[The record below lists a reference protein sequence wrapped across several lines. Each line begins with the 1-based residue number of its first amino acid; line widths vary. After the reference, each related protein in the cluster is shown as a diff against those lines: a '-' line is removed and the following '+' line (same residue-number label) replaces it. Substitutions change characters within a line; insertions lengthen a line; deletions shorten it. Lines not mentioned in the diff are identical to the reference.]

1 MSSAKFESP
10 LDSPVLT
17 ALIEVSGDAI
27 WAVDPERRLLAF
39 NQRFVSLCRRLFQRV
54 PTVGMDLEELM
65 KDSSPLDTWS
75 ALHMRVLAGRSLT
88 ADEWLPLD
96 GTRRYFM
103 ISGAPFTS
111 RNGEID
117 GGVFTARD
125 LTESR
130 SREQGDAIELTLSRI
145 FSSDLPKREVFRG
158 ALEFICVSERWDGA
172 ILWMVDD
179 EGIAL
184 VPSAM
189 WFEPGAGLESLQ
201 ARVDTIRFSY
211 GHGLPGRTWRDA
223 DVAWV
228 PDLLDETGLHRG
240 QFLLD
245 AGMRSVVAAPL
256 TDSGRILGVME
267 LFSRIP
273 RQRSEDRKRSILHT
287 AIALAHLIE
296 RRSHEE
302 ERRDLNARIERKG
315 FEWALTFDALDQP
328 VLLAAPDGTI
338 LRVNRA
344 ARDLTERDYAE
355 LIGRTIPS
363 IGPTEPWKTLHDL
376 VTSTRETDQGGTARI
391 DTDDVVWD
399 VSSTFCRGLDGDDR
413 IIVMM
418 RDITNIIRLQEA
430 VRRGEHFAALGELV
444 AGVAH
449 EVKNPIFGM
458 SATIDAME
466 SFMERNK
473 DVDELIGALRRWLGR
488 LNQLMESLLEYGT
501 PWTTNLQPGAVEG
514 VIAQAIESCLPR
526 AESEEL
532 TIESDVEPGLT
543 ILMDPNR
550 LVHVFENLIT
560 NAIQHSPKG
569 SVVIVTGRT
578 AADRKQIECTV
589 RDHGPGFM
597 PGDLTRIFQ
606 AFFTRRRGG
615 TGLGL
620 SIVQRITEEH
630 GGRIAAENDPARGAV
645 VRITFPYYPAPGASV

>member
-1 MSSAKFESP
+1 MSTARSESP
-10 LDSPVLT
+10 LDSPVLK

-27 WAVDPERRLLAF
+27 WAVDPERRFLAF
-39 NQRFVSLCRRLFQRV
+39 NQRFLSLCTRLFHTPPV
-54 PTVGMDLEELM
+54 VGMDIETLM
-65 KDSSPLDTWS
+65 HGNSPLESWS
-75 ALHMRVLAGRSLT
+75 ALHTRALAGRSLT
-88 ADEWLPLD
+88 TDEWLPLD

-103 ISGAPFTS
+103 LSGAPFAGA
-111 RNGEID
+111 NGTID
-117 GGVFTARD
+117 GAVFTARD
-125 LTESR
+125 LTETR
-130 SREQGDAIELTLSRI
+130 SSAQGDAIELTLSRI
-145 FSSDLPKREVFRG
+145 FSSDLPFREVLQD
-158 ALEFICVSERWDGA
+158 ALEFVCVAERWDGA
-172 ILWMVDD
+172 ILWLVDD
-179 EGIAL
+179 HEVAL
-184 VPSAM
+184 APAAM
-189 WFEPGAGLESLQ
+189 WFEPGAGLENLR
-201 ARVDTIRFSY
+201 ARVETMRFSY

-245 AGMRSVVAAPL
+245 AGMRSVVASPL
-256 TDSGRILGVME
+256 TDSGQVLGVLE

-273 RQRSEDRKRSILHT
+273 RQRSEDRKRSILNT
-287 AIALAHLIE
+287 AIALGHLVE
-296 RRSHEE
+296 RRRHEE
-302 ERRDLNARIERKG
+302 EKRDLHARIERKG

-328 VLLAAPDGTI
+328 VLLAAADGTI
-338 LRVNRA
+338 QRLNRA
-344 ARDLTERDYAE
+344 ARDLAGSDYTE
-355 LIGRTIPS
+355 LVGRPISS
-363 IGPTEPWKTLHDL
+363 IGPSEPWTTLNDL
-376 VTSTRETDQGGTARI
+376 VTSTREADHGGTARI
-391 DTDDVVWD
+391 DTEEVVWD
-399 VSSTFCRGLDGDDR
+399 VSSTFCRGLDGEDR

-466 SFMERNK
+466 SFMERNR

-501 PWTTNLQPGAVEG
+501 PWTMDLQPGAVED

-526 AESEEL
+526 AESEQL
-532 TIESDVEPGLT
+532 TIESEVETGLT

-569 SVVIVTGRT
+569 SVVTVTGRT
-578 AADRKQIECTV
+578 AGDRKQIECSV
-589 RDHGPGFM
+589 RDRGPGFM
-597 PGDLTRIFQ
+597 PGDMTRIFQ

-620 SIVQRITEEH
+620 SIVQRIVEEH
-630 GGRIAAENDPARGAV
+630 GGRIAADNDPSGGAI
-645 VRITFPYYPAPGASV
+645 VRTQFPCYPAPGASA